1 MSSRLRAACRDPK
14 VWLTFTFTL
23 AVIWC
28 VGYVLT
34 GTVLGAFIVV
44 ALAVLSGLFGVF
56 YT

>member
-14 VWLTFTFTL
+14 VWLTFAFIL
-23 AVIWC
+23 ALIWC
-28 VGYVLT
+28 VGYFLT

-44 ALAVLSGLFGVF
+44 TLAVLFGLFGVF